1 MFFGVF
7 YVFGDK
13 ISIRNPSKLCNTKSQ
28 VCEIN

>member
-13 ISIRNPSKLCNTKSQ
+13 ISIRNPSKLCNTKSRS
-28 VCEIN
+28 VK